1 MSVEIKYYRGCKMK
15 VKANSYY
22 KYSPVGLDRWDA
34 RTNLM
39 HGDIV
44 QVKNIPGC
52 PPANTMGHCH
62 VYYNGKFAGL
72 VL

>member
-1 MSVEIKYYRGCKMK
+1 MK
-15 VKANSYY
+15 VKTNSYY
-22 KYSPVGLDRWDA
+22 KYSPVGLDCLDP

-39 HGDIV
+39 PGDIV

-62 VYYNGKFAGL
+62 VYYKGKFAGL
-72 VL
+72 VLCNSLVKTKEL